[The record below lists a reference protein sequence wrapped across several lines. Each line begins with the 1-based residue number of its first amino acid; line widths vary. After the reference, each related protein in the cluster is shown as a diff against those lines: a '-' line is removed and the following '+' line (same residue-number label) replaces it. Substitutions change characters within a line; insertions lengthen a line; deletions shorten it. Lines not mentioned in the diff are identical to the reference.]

1 MERIRRFAV
10 CSIVTG
16 LLIASTVTV
25 KAEADFGIPIAGV
38 NEALA
43 ELFAES
49 IAPKDTELP
58 PEETEIE
65 IETET
70 EEAVTETEEPEIIYI
85 EDSEPYIY
93 PDRTD
98 SDQRMMARMA
108 MAEAEGESTDGKALV
123 IRVILN
129 RVASEEFPNTVGEVI
144 YQQGQFEPIT
154 NGRYSAVETNED
166 WMKAMEMVLNGW
178 DQSDGATYFTR
189 YDSGEWH
196 KANLQ
201 HLFTYQHHSFYKD

>member
-1 MERIRRFAV
+1 MERIKRFAA

-25 KAEADFGIPIAGV
+25 KAKTDFGIPIAGAS
-38 NEALA
+38 EALA
-43 ELFAES
+43 EAFAES
-49 IAPKDTELP
+49 IAQKDLP
-58 PEETEIE
+58 PDDSELET
-65 IETET
+65 ETET
-70 EEAVTETEEPEIIYI
+70 EEVITETEEPEIIYV

-129 RVASEEFPNTVGEVI
+129 RVASEEFPSTVGEVI

-154 NGRYSAVETNED
+154 NGRYSAVEPNED
-166 WMKAMEMVLNGW
+166 CWKAMEMVLNGW
-178 DQSDGATYFTR
+178 DQSNGATYFTR

>member
-1 MERIRRFAV
+1 MERIRRFAA

-16 LLIASTVTV
+16 LLVTSTVTV
-25 KAEADFGIPIAGV
+25 KADSDFGIPIAGV

-43 ELFAES
+43 ELFVES
-49 IAPKDTELP
+49 IAPRDTEF
-58 PEETEIE
+58 PEEIEPEINEAIE
-65 IETET
+65 IE
-70 EEAVTETEEPEIIYI
+70 ETEEPEIIYV

-93 PDRTD
+93 PDRSD

-108 MAEAEGESTDGKALV
+108 MAEAEGESTEGKALV

-144 YQQGQFEPIT
+144 YQQGQFESIT
-154 NGRYSAVETNED
+154 NGRYSAVEPNED
-166 WMKAMEMVLNGW
+166 CWKAMEMVLNGW
-178 DQSDGATYFTR
+178 DQSCGAIYFTR
-189 YDSGEWH
+189 SDSGEWH